1 MNDLVPYAGIALGLV
16 ALLVLVFFVLA
27 PPAPRVPLQRRRAP
41 GTVQVSALTRV
52 TDLTVGAIDGV
63 ISKRGTA
70 PFGAVELEEANIKM
84 NPPAFILMVVCTA
97 AVLGAAGIFLGNGT
111 VWAIPLMVVFAALA
125 PIGAKILLSVR
136 ANQRRARFADQLDD
150 SLALLA
156 GGLRAGHSLL
166 RAIDAVSQEAE
177 SPTGEELARVVNETR
192 IGRDLGDALDNTAV
206 RMRSEDFQWVAQA
219 IAINREVGGNLSD
232 VFDQVG
238 RTIRERNQIRRQ
250 VKALSAEGKM
260 STYVLLAL
268 PIGVFAFLM
277 LSQPSYFSG
286 FFTSIWG
293 YVALAVAVVLMIVG
307 TLWMLASVKVKF

>member
-63 ISKRGTA
+63 ISKRGNA
-70 PFGAVELEEANIKM
+70 PFGTVELEEANIKM

-219 IAINREVGGNLSD
+219 IAGNLSD

-260 STYVLLAL
+260 SAYVLLAL
-268 PIGVFAFLM
+268 PVGVFAFLM

-293 YVALAVAVVLMIVG
+293 YVALVVAVVLMIVG